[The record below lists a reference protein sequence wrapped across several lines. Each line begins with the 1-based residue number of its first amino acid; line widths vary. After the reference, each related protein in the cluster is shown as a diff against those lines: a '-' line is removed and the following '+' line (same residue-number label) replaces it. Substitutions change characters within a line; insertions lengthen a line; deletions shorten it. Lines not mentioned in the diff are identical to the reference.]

1 MRRSA
6 PGRTL
11 VMKTSALPSNSSA
24 VDRSSSVVTSSAMLR
39 LPRLSIS
46 KGGLSSPSRPS
57 MRPNIRAG
65 SPVGGSILT
74 TSAPQ
79 SARIPPAAGPATQT
93 PSSTTFDAFIGPAIV
108 FLSHSLY
115 NSRLFC
121 KHSEVNRVAPIVSL
135 ASHLGRGVQ
144 RIATDAVVGRV
155 RSLPRTIGDL
165 DAKALSQ
172 IMGRTVMSVVVI
184 GGDAGTSSRA
194 RLALTGDGVPA
205 SVFVKMAAET
215 TATRLMGELGRL
227 ADTETR
233 FYSQLA
239 LELTGLPNAYGS
251 AFDPLTGRFVLVLED
266 LAADNCEFPDTLHP
280 LDRGQAGAI
289 VELLAR
295 LHATFWGRPPGWLY
309 TASADSASLLTGP
322 LLKTS
327 ARRLAEH
334 TDIPVDNGRFID
346 ENYRAVARLID
357 APPHTVMHG
366 DAHPGNVYFRNGE
379 AGLLDWQVVR
389 RGHPSRELA
398 YTLIT
403 SMTTA
408 DRQAGERELL
418 DEYRRVLAGAG
429 GPELDRDELWRRYR
443 QGALYAYVAALI
455 TAGMG
460 GMQSE
465 AITVEGLRRAI
476 AALGDLDT
484 VSLLEKSV

>member
-1 MRRSA
+1 M
-6 PGRTL
+6 
-11 VMKTSALPSNSSA
+11 
-24 VDRSSSVVTSSAMLR
+24 
-39 LPRLSIS
+39 
-46 KGGLSSPSRPS
+46 
-57 MRPNIRAG
+57 
-65 SPVGGSILT
+65 
-74 TSAPQ
+74 
-79 SARIPPAAGPATQT
+79 
-93 PSSTTFDAFIGPAIV
+93 
-108 FLSHSLY
+108 
-115 NSRLFC
+115 
-121 KHSEVNRVAPIVSL
+121 NRVARIVSL

-172 IMGRTVMSVVVI
+172 IMGRTVTSVVVI
-184 GGDAGTSSRA
+184 EGDAGTSSRA

-239 LELTGLPNAYGS
+239 PELTGLPKAYGS
-251 AFDPLTGRFVLVLED
+251 ALDPLTGRFVLVLED

-280 LDRGQAGAI
+280 LDRDQAGAI

-295 LHATFWGRPPGWLY
+295 LHATFWDRPPGWLY

-327 ARRLAEH
+327 ARRIAERSN
-334 TDIPVDNGRFID
+334 IPVEAGRFID
-346 ENYRAVARLID
+346 DNYRAVARLID
-357 APPHTVMHG
+357 TPPHTVMHG
-366 DAHPGNVYFRNGE
+366 DAHPGNIYFRNGE
-379 AGLLDWQVVR
+379 AGLLDWQAVR
-389 RGHPSRELA
+389 RGHPGRELA
-398 YTLIT
+398 YTMIT

-408 DRQAGERELL
+408 DRQACEREVL
-418 DEYRRVLAGAG
+418 DDYRRALAAAG
-429 GPELDRDELWRRYR
+429 GPELDRDELWDRYR
-443 QGALYAYVAALI
+443 QGALYPYVATSIVL
-455 TAGMG
+455 GMG

-476 AALGDLDT
+476 AALEDLDT
-484 VSLLEKSV
+484 VSLLEKSL